1 MIIFTLFA
9 GGLKSHRLRVEV
21 VRVILLQ
28 EDHMAKCLETAFKAN
43 FPKPQRRRIVLK
55 TADWTMLEKKWR
67 SLVYIAMEDISPP
80 SEDDEKSSFT
90 RQPRGARRRKRGG
103 SAQSPIDWLP
113 SLEDIIE
120 DKTETDAFRLAVL
133 LINKQLK
140 KDDWKDEYKTCL
152 LYTSPS
158 PRD

>member
-43 FPKPQRRRIVLK
+43 FPKPQRRTIVLK

-103 SAQSPIDWLP
+103 SAQSPMDWLP

-120 DKTETDAFRLAVL
+120 DKTETDSFRLAVL

-140 KDDWKDEYKTCL
+140 KDDWKDEYKTV
-152 LYTSPS
+152 
-158 PRD
+158 